1 MEQKPSSRNRI
12 LFRIVLAAVALI
24 ILSLGVVYYLDKS
37 WSNSLKDKDII
48 TRSTQDS
55 ATGLQKDT
63 TYLVPHSIE
72 NFKYPHT
79 KTPKL

>member
-1 MEQKPSSRNRI
+1 MEQKANSHNRI
-12 LFRIVLAAVALI
+12 LFRIVLSVVVLI
-24 ILSLGVVYYLDKS
+24 ILSLGVVYYLDRS

-48 TRSTQDS
+48 TRSTRDS

-63 TYLVPHSIE
+63 TYLIPHSME

-79 KTPKL
+79 KTPKP

>member
-1 MEQKPSSRNRI
+1 MEKKANSRNST
-12 LFRIVLAAVALI
+12 LFRIMFAVIALI

-48 TRSTQDS
+48 TRSTRDS

-63 TYLVPHSIE
+63 SYLAPHSME

-79 KTPKL
+79 TTPKL